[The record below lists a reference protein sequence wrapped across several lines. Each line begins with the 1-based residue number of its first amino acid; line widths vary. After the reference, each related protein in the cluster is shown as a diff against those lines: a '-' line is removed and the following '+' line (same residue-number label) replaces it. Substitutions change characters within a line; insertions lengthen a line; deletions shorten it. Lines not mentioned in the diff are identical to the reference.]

1 MPTSFT
7 VDADGVNAEDDCDDR
22 AAKESFGFDFASSAA
37 LDAAMITKRMM
48 PMAQFYKAPK
58 RERGKVL

>member
-7 VDADGVNAEDDCDDR
+7 VDADAVNAEDDCDDR

-48 PMAQFYKAPK
+48 PMAHFCKAPEK
-58 RERGKVL
+58 FYELY